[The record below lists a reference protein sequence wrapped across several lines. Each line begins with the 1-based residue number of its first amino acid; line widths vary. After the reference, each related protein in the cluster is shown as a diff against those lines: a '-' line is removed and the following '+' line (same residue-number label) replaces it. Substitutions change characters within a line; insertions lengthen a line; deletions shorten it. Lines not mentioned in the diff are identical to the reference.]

1 MTVGQ
6 SSHRFNT
13 IKSRILS
20 LSSWT
25 LISGVPF
32 YMYHL
37 YVNVL
42 NVYSPED
49 LVPTPFCSGCFF
61 SQFFL
66 DKIN

>member
-25 LISGVPF
+25 LISGVPV
-32 YMYHL
+32 YM

-42 NVYSPED
+42 NVYSPEE
-49 LVPTPFCSGCFF
+49 S
-61 SQFFL
+61 
-66 DKIN
+66 